1 VSYAA
6 LQQSIILR
14 RTIQPAAFQH
24 DAAGRCARN
33 PAEGRPG
40 QAIWG
45 HLPTFGGICGVR
57 PLWWDTAEAPLEDV
71 MAQPPTF
78 EIPQQLRDLTERNL
92 EHARTA
98 YGQFMDAMTQAMGLW
113 ANAAPAN
120 AVTSG
125 FKVVQDRAVKFAKQN
140 AEACFNLASE
150 LANAKDLTD
159 VMSIQTRHAQT
170 LMQTYALQA
179 QELSRLMMEAAQS
192 MQQK

>member
-1 VSYAA
+1 
-6 LQQSIILR
+6 
-14 RTIQPAAFQH
+14 
-24 DAAGRCARN
+24 
-33 PAEGRPG
+33 
-40 QAIWG
+40 
-45 HLPTFGGICGVR
+45 
-57 PLWWDTAEAPLEDV
+57 
-71 MAQPPTF
+71 MAQPPNF
-78 EIPQQLRDLTERNL
+78 EIPQQLRDLTEKNL
-92 EHARTA
+92 EHARAA
-98 YGQFMDAMTQAMGLW
+98 YGQFMDAMTQAMGVW
-113 ANAAPAN
+113 ANAAPPN
-120 AVTSG
+120 AMTSS

>member
-1 VSYAA
+1 
-6 LQQSIILR
+6 
-14 RTIQPAAFQH
+14 
-24 DAAGRCARN
+24 
-33 PAEGRPG
+33 
-40 QAIWG
+40 
-45 HLPTFGGICGVR
+45 
-57 PLWWDTAEAPLEDV
+57 

-78 EIPQQLRDLTERNL
+78 EIPQQLRDLTEKNL
-92 EHARTA
+92 EHARAA